1 MTSAFVTHDS
11 DPYKASP
18 PLLSSSSGRNSK
30 FAFQFADEPSV
41 TYPTKRWIITWVSAH
56 KATEIDIRKELESNN
71 FNVGSQEY
79 KFVSS
84 FSQNSNPVLVFE
96 TPSSQLAIRVLS
108 KLMKVGVDAQVS
120 EPSSESV
127 LGSSTQFVREKTTSQ
142 MRTNATSSD
151 MFQSPSLTHR
161 REPNESSLS
170 VAKSGSDVHYH
181 RQSRHLPTESTQ
193 FLLEA
198 NHSYSN
204 LRFNSEPLV
213 SSSNQPEEYYAY
225 QFQDQPYVEDFSE
238 LQQTIAQDLAN
249 LSIDEWGYYEEPTE
263 FNANQVANNG
273 LSKKKKKQLQQQL
286 QHQAALQNFA
296 KMSNKSQVVAADSLE
311 LSGKQNE
318 FADYEFDEKG
328 NKKKKNAGHILYV
341 KGIDKSQV
349 NIRQL
354 VHLFECFGEVEIGM
368 HHTKSEYALIK
379 FAKSSA
385 AKQCI
390 KELYGKEILGKNL
403 LIHYSEMADLT
414 MKYYANEKEYYV
426 PNPETR
432 AQLERKPV
440 VLSKHLSIK
449 FIRRFDE
456 ENALVPI
463 PKFSVADLHFLFP
476 RGDFVEPFTV
486 TKKNS
491 DIVLDFYSVGAAIAF
506 VMENNFKQ
514 VVASVLPDGRYVL
527 RTEDTQDLFTMKHP
541 GAHDLQF
548 VVHLSFISK
557 SKSQ

>member
-1 MTSAFVTHDS
+1 MMSAFVTHDS
-11 DPYKASP
+11 NPYKASP
-18 PLLSSSSGRNSK
+18 PLHSSTSGRNSK
-30 FAFQFADEPSV
+30 FAFQSAEESSV
-41 TYPTKRWIITWVSAH
+41 TYATKRWIITWVSAH
-56 KATEIDIRKELESNN
+56 KATENDIRKELESDN

-84 FSQNSNPVLVFE
+84 FSHNSNPVLVFE

-108 KLMKVGVDAQVS
+108 KLMKVGVGAQVS
-120 EPSSESV
+120 EPSSESA
-127 LGSSTQFVREKTTSQ
+127 LGSSTQLVKEKITSQ

-161 REPNESSLS
+161 REPHESSLS
-170 VAKSGSDVHYH
+170 VAKSASDVHNH

-213 SSSNQPEEYYAY
+213 SSSNQPEELYAY
-225 QFQDQPYVEDFSE
+225 QFQEQPHVEDFYE

-249 LSIDEWGYYEEPTE
+249 FPIDEWGNYEEPTE
-263 FNANQVANNG
+263 FSSKMALNNG
-273 LSKKKKKQLQQQL
+273 ATKKKKKQTQQ
-286 QHQAALQNFA
+286 QAALQNFS
-296 KMSNKSQVVAADSLE
+296 KMSMPMKSSSLVANPFE
-311 LSGKQNE
+311 LSGKLNE

-379 FAKSSA
+379 FTKSSA

-432 AQLERKPV
+432 AQFERKPV

-456 ENALVPI
+456 ENALALI

-486 TKKNS
+486 TKKNN

-514 VVASVLPDGRYVL
+514 VAASVLPDGRYML

-541 GAHDLQF
+541 GAHDMQF